1 MRNYNFQKKNQVM
14 GILNVTPDSF
24 SDGGNFQEVNEALKH
39 AESLLEAGCDIID
52 IGGQSTR
59 PGYVEVSFQEEL
71 QRVLP
76 VVTELRK
83 KTTATISVDTYFPEV
98 AEAVLKAGADIINDI
113 SGLENPA
120 MIEVLKKFPK
130 SGIIVMDKNKH
141 EDLKSGLKDFFQKKT
156 TSLKNAG
163 ISFERICLDPGVG
176 FGKTL
181 EQNISLIQSP
191 QKYRFE
197 NYPVLYG
204 ISRKRTIGSLVNESD
219 AKKRDY
225 GSVTASLWLLNHGVE
240 IVRVH
245 EAYGMKQAVT
255 MWGKLNEK

>member
-1 MRNYNFQKKNQVM
+1 M
-14 GILNVTPDSF
+14 
-24 SDGGNFQEVNEALKH
+24 
-39 AESLLEAGCDIID
+39 
-52 IGGQSTR
+52 
-59 PGYVEVSFQEEL
+59 
-71 QRVLP
+71 
-76 VVTELRK
+76 
-83 KTTATISVDTYFPEV
+83 DTYFPEV
-98 AEAVLKAGADIINDI
+98 AEEVLKAGADIINDI

-120 MIEVLKKFPK
+120 MIEVLKKFPN

-141 EDLKSGLKDFFQKKT
+141 EDLASGLKDFFQKKT
-156 TSLKNAG
+156 TSLKKAG

-219 AKKRDY
+219 AKK
-225 GSVTASLWLLNHGVE
+225 E
-240 IVRVH
+240 ITVP
-245 EAYGMKQAVT
+245 
-255 MWGKLNEK
+255 